1 MAPRGLK
8 RGVIMY
14 FTAEELNNKLKA
26 GHIFTHFKG
35 NQYALL
41 HYACDHTNGNTP
53 TPVVVYANLNPSDNR
68 VFVRD
73 IREFFSPVDKEK
85 YPDVTQTFR
94 FEVASGVM

>member
-1 MAPRGLK
+1 MAPSGLK

-14 FTAEELNNKLKA
+14 FSTEELNNKLKA

-41 HYACDHTNGNTP
+41 HYASDHTNGRTP

-85 YPDVTQTFR
+85 YPDATQSFR
-94 FEVASGVM
+94 FEVANEVL

>member
-1 MAPRGLK
+1 MASRGLK
-8 RGVIMY
+8 QGANMY
-14 FTAEELNNKLKA
+14 FTAEELNKKLKA

-41 HYACDHTNGNTP
+41 HYASDHTNGNTP
-53 TPVVVYANLNPSDNR
+53 NPVVVYTNLNPSDNR

-85 YPDVTQTFR
+85 YPNVEQAFR
-94 FEVASGVM
+94 FEVANEVL

>member
-1 MAPRGLK
+1 
-8 RGVIMY
+8 MY
-14 FTAEELNNKLKA
+14 FTTEELNKKLKA

-41 HYACDHTNGNTP
+41 HYASDHTNGNTP
-53 TPVVVYANLNPSDNR
+53 NPVVVYTNLNPYDNR

-85 YPDVTQTFR
+85 YPDATQTFR
-94 FEVASGVM
+94 FEVASEVI